1 MNIMEYVGV
10 RRKMARQLNK
20 KQKEILDKFGN
31 INSID
36 DLPHH
41 IYWSIIELNDF
52 ETIYQV
58 IDMYLWDNTEKG
70 KLNV

>member
-1 MNIMEYVGV
+1 MKNMEYVGV

-20 KQKEILDKFGN
+20 EQKEILAKFGN

>member
-1 MNIMEYVGV
+1 
-10 RRKMARQLNK
+10 MARQLNK
-20 KQKEILDKFGN
+20 KQLEILDKYVCKYK
-31 INSID
+31 SAQ
-36 DLPHH
+36 DLPYT
-41 IYWSIIELNDF
+41 IYYDILRLNDF

>member
-1 MNIMEYVGV
+1 MKNMEYVGV

-20 KQKEILDKFGN
+20 EQKEILDKFGN

>member
-20 KQKEILDKFGN
+20 EQKEILDKFGN
-31 INSID
+31 INSIN

>member
-20 KQKEILDKFGN
+20 EQKEILDKFGN

>member
-1 MNIMEYVGV
+1 
-10 RRKMARQLNK
+10 MARQLNK
-20 KQKEILDKFGN
+20 EQKEILDKFGN
-31 INSID
+31 INSIN